1 MEYAPAGHNH
11 FNTSLCFT
19 KLNNSII
26 VWAGLVL
33 IGALGAIMT
42 KSQLGFRGSY
52 PNLTFELAVTFH
64 NNCKNMAFIAYCFPP
79 PLLPFSVSNGLNK
92 TY

>member
-11 FNTSLCFT
+11 FNTSLCFP
-19 KLNNSII
+19 KLN

-42 KSQLGFRGSY
+42 KSQLGFRCSY
-52 PNLTFELAVTFH
+52 PNLTD
-64 NNCKNMAFIAYCFPP
+64 I
-79 PLLPFSVSNGLNK
+79 
-92 TY
+92 